1 MNSATPMSTQPLS
14 SPLSSNKMSSSEI
27 RAGASLASIF
37 ALRMFGLFLILPIFA
52 IHAKTLPDGDNAA
65 LVGMAMGIY
74 GLTQACLQILFG
86 IASDKYGRKPVIIV
100 GLILFAVGA
109 VIAAMSHTVM
119 GILIGRAVQGA
130 GAISA
135 AITALLADTTRE
147 EHRTKAMAMVGG
159 SIGISFALS
168 LVLAP
173 VLYQRIGMDGI
184 FILTAIMAIAAI
196 AVVTWITPDAPS
208 VPTVKVPLIEV
219 LKNPELMRLNLG
231 VFVLHLSQVAMFVVV
246 PSALV
251 QYAHLPLDQHWEV
264 YLPVVFGSFFLM
276 LLAIMRGERSGKM
289 KQIFV
294 WSIALLMLVQLG
306 FWGFL
311 ENATM
316 LIAMLFAFFLA
327 FNILEASQPSLV
339 SRLAPPSAKGAA
351 LGVYNTLQALGL
363 ACGGFVGGWMKQNV
377 SASSVFIFTAILSL
391 IWLIIASRMPELP
404 KRASKPDSAK
414 SGDIAST
421 V

>member
-1 MNSATPMSTQPLS
+1 
-14 SPLSSNKMSSSEI
+14 MSSSEI

-37 ALRMFGLFLILPIFA
+37 ALRMLGLFLILPIFT
-52 IHAKTLPDGDNAA
+52 IHAKTLPDGDNAT

-86 IASDKYGRKPVIIV
+86 IASDRFGRKPVIV
-100 GLILFAVGA
+100 AGLVLFAIGA
-109 VIAAMSHTVM
+109 VVAAMSHTVM
-119 GILIGRAVQGA
+119 GILIGRAIQGA

-184 FILTAIMAIAAI
+184 FIATAVMAIAAI
-196 AVVTWITPDAPS
+196 AVVTWVTPDAPLLP
-208 VPTVKVPLIEV
+208 VLKVPFIDILR
-219 LKNPELMRLNLG
+219 NPELMRLNLG

-246 PSALV
+246 PSALL

-276 LLAIMRGERSGKM
+276 LLAIMRGERAGKM
-289 KQIFV
+289 KQVFV

-316 LIAMLFAFFLA
+316 LVVLLFAFFLA

-363 ACGGFVGGWMKQNV
+363 ATGGFVGGWMKQHI

-391 IWLIIASRMPELP
+391 IWLIIASRMPVLP
-404 KRASKPDSAK
+404 KRASKTNSDKPSDVGSAL
-414 SGDIAST
+414 
-421 V
+421 

>member
-1 MNSATPMSTQPLS
+1 
-14 SPLSSNKMSSSEI
+14 MSSSEI

-37 ALRMFGLFLILPIFA
+37 ALRMFGLFLLLPIFA
-52 IHAKTLPDGDNAA
+52 IHAKTLPDGGNVA

-86 IASDKYGRKPVIIV
+86 MASDKYGRKPVIIV
-100 GLILFAVGA
+100 GLLLFALGA
-109 VIAAMSHTVM
+109 IIAAMSTTVM

-168 LVLAP
+168 LVFAP
-173 VLYQRIGMDGI
+173 ILYQRIGMDGI
-184 FILTAIMAIAAI
+184 FILIAILAVAGIG
-196 AVVTWITPDAPS
+196 VVTWITPSAPS
-208 VPTVKVPLIEV
+208 LPMVKVPLMEI

-231 VFVLHLSQVAMFVVV
+231 VFVLHLSQVAMFMVV

-251 QYAHLPLDQHWEV
+251 QYAHLPLDKHWDV
-264 YLPVVFGSFFLM
+264 YFPVVFGSFFVM
-276 LLAIMRGERSGKM
+276 LIAIMRGERSGKM
-289 KQIFV
+289 KQVFV
-294 WSIALLMLVQLG
+294 WSIALLMVVQLG
-306 FWGFL
+306 FWSFL
-311 ENATM
+311 DNAVV
-316 LIAMLFAFFLA
+316 LIALLFAFFLA

-363 ACGGFVGGWMKQNV
+363 ACGGFVGGWFAKNI
-377 SASSVFIFTAILSL
+377 SASSVFIFTAVLSL

-404 KRASKPDSAK
+404 KRASKPDSDNA
-414 SGDIAST
+414 SDIASA

>member
-1 MNSATPMSTQPLS
+1 
-14 SPLSSNKMSSSEI
+14 MSSSEI

-37 ALRMFGLFLILPIFA
+37 ALRMFGLFLLLPIFA
-52 IHAKTLPDGDNAA
+52 IHAKTLPDGGNVA

-86 IASDKYGRKPVIIV
+86 MASDKYGRKPVIIV
-100 GLILFAVGA
+100 GLLLFALGA
-109 VIAAMSHTVM
+109 IIAAMSTTVM

-168 LVLAP
+168 LVFAP
-173 VLYQRIGMDGI
+173 ILYQRIGMDGI
-184 FILTAIMAIAAI
+184 FILIAILAVAGIG
-196 AVVTWITPDAPS
+196 VVTWITPNAPS
-208 VPTVKVPLIEV
+208 LPMVKVPLMDI

-231 VFVLHLSQVAMFVVV
+231 VFVLHLSQVAMFMVV

-251 QYAHLPLDQHWEV
+251 QYAHLPLDKHWEV
-264 YLPVVFGSFFLM
+264 YLPVVFGSFFVM
-276 LLAIMRGERSGKM
+276 LIAIMRGERSGKM
-289 KQIFV
+289 KQVFV
-294 WSIALLMLVQLG
+294 WSIALLMVVQLG
-306 FWGFL
+306 FWSFL
-311 ENATM
+311 DNAVV
-316 LIAMLFAFFLA
+316 LIALLFAFFLA

-363 ACGGFVGGWMKQNV
+363 ACGGFVGGWFAKNM
-377 SASSVFIFTAILSL
+377 SASSVFIFTAVLSL

-404 KRASKPDSAK
+404 KRASKPDSDNA
-414 SGDIAST
+414 SDIASA

>member
-1 MNSATPMSTQPLS
+1 MSSQPLS
-14 SPLSSNKMSSSEI
+14 STLSSNKMSSSEI

-37 ALRMFGLFLILPIFA
+37 ALRMFGLFLLLPIFA
-52 IHAKTLPDGDNAA
+52 IHAKTLPDGGNVA

-86 IASDKYGRKPVIIV
+86 MASDKYGRKPVIIV
-100 GLILFAVGA
+100 GLLLFALGA
-109 VIAAMSHTVM
+109 IIAAMSTTVM

-168 LVLAP
+168 LVFAP
-173 VLYQRIGMDGI
+173 ILYQRIGMDGI
-184 FILTAIMAIAAI
+184 FILIAILAVAGIG
-196 AVVTWITPDAPS
+196 VVTWITPNAPS
-208 VPTVKVPLIEV
+208 LPMVKVPLMNI

-231 VFVLHLSQVAMFVVV
+231 VFVLHLSQVAMFMVV

-251 QYAHLPLDQHWEV
+251 QYAHLPLDKHWEV
-264 YLPVVFGSFFLM
+264 YLPVVFGSFFVM
-276 LLAIMRGERSGKM
+276 LIAIMRGERGGKM
-289 KQIFV
+289 KQVFV
-294 WSIALLMLVQLG
+294 WSIALLMVVQLG
-306 FWGFL
+306 FWSFL
-311 ENATM
+311 DNAVV
-316 LIAMLFAFFLA
+316 LIALLFAFFLA

-363 ACGGFVGGWMKQNV
+363 ACGGFVGGWFAKNI
-377 SASSVFIFTAILSL
+377 SASSVFIFTAVLSL

-404 KRASKPDSAK
+404 KRASKPDSDNA
-414 SGDIAST
+414 SDIASA

>member
-1 MNSATPMSTQPLS
+1 MSTQPLS

-86 IASDKYGRKPVIIV
+86 MASDKYGRKPVIIV
-100 GLILFAVGA
+100 GLILFAAGA
-109 VIAAMSHTVM
+109 VIAAMSHTVL

-377 SASSVFIFTAILSL
+377 SAGSVFIFTAILSL

>member
-1 MNSATPMSTQPLS
+1 MNSATHMSSQPLS
-14 SPLSSNKMSSSEI
+14 STSAPNKMSSSEI

-86 IASDKYGRKPVIIV
+86 MASDTYGRKPVIIV

-196 AVVTWITPDAPS
+196 GVVTWVTPDAPS
-208 VPTVKVPLIEV
+208 IPNVKVPLIEV

-251 QYAHLPLDQHWEV
+251 QYAQLPLDKHWQV
-264 YLPVVFGSFFLM
+264 YLPVVFGSFFVM

-289 KQIFV
+289 KQVFV

-363 ACGGFVGGWMKQNV
+363 ACGGFVGGWMKQHI
-377 SASSVFIFTAILSL
+377 SASSVFIFTAVLSL

-404 KRASKPDSAK
+404 KRASKPDSENT
-414 SGDIAST
+414 SDIANAA
-421 V
+421 

>member
-1 MNSATPMSTQPLS
+1 MNSATPMSSQPLS
-14 SPLSSNKMSSSEI
+14 STSVPNKMSSSEI

-86 IASDKYGRKPVIIV
+86 MASDKYGRKPVIIV
-100 GLILFAVGA
+100 GLILFALGA
-109 VIAAMSHTVM
+109 VIAAMSNTVM

-196 AVVTWITPDAPS
+196 GVVIWVTPDAPS
-208 VPTVKVPLIEV
+208 IPNAKVPLIAV

-251 QYAHLPLDQHWEV
+251 QYAHLPLDKHWQV
-264 YLPVVFGSFFLM
+264 YLPVVFGSFFVM

-289 KQIFV
+289 KQVFV

-363 ACGGFVGGWMKQNV
+363 ACGGFVGGWMNQNV

-404 KRASKPDSAK
+404 KRASKPDSENT
-414 SGDIAST
+414 SDIANA

>member
-1 MNSATPMSTQPLS
+1 
-14 SPLSSNKMSSSEI
+14 MSSSEI

-37 ALRMFGLFLILPIFA
+37 ALRMFGLFLLLPIFA
-52 IHAKTLPDGDNAA
+52 IHAKTLPDGDNTA

-86 IASDKYGRKPVIIV
+86 MASDKYGRKPVIIV

-196 AVVTWITPDAPS
+196 GVVTWITPDAPS
-208 VPTVKVPLIEV
+208 MPTVKVPFIQV

-251 QYAHLPLDQHWEV
+251 QYAHLPLDKHWEV
-264 YLPVVFGSFFLM
+264 YLPVVFGSFFVM

-289 KQIFV
+289 KQVFV

-363 ACGGFVGGWMKQNV
+363 ACGGFVGGWMKQNI
-377 SASSVFIFTAILSL
+377 SASSVFIFTAVLSL

-404 KRASKPDSAK
+404 KRASKPDSENT
-414 SGDIAST
+414 SDIANA

>member
-1 MNSATPMSTQPLS
+1 MSSQPLS
-14 SPLSSNKMSSSEI
+14 STLSSNKMSSSEI

-37 ALRMFGLFLILPIFA
+37 ALRMFGLFLLLPIFA
-52 IHAKTLPDGDNAA
+52 IHAKTLPDGGNVA

-86 IASDKYGRKPVIIV
+86 MASDKYGRKPVIIV
-100 GLILFAVGA
+100 GLLLFALGA
-109 VIAAMSHTVM
+109 IIAAMSTTVM

-168 LVLAP
+168 LVFAP
-173 VLYQRIGMDGI
+173 ILYQRIGMDGI
-184 FILTAIMAIAAI
+184 FILIAILAMAGIG
-196 AVVTWITPDAPS
+196 VVTWITPNAPS
-208 VPTVKVPLIEV
+208 LPMVKVPLMNI

-231 VFVLHLSQVAMFVVV
+231 VFVLHLSQVAMFMVV

-251 QYAHLPLDQHWEV
+251 QYAHLPLDKHWEV
-264 YLPVVFGSFFLM
+264 YLPVVFGSFFVM
-276 LLAIMRGERSGKM
+276 LIAIMRGERSGKM
-289 KQIFV
+289 KQVFV
-294 WSIALLMLVQLG
+294 WSIALLMVVQLG
-306 FWGFL
+306 FWSFL
-311 ENATM
+311 ENAVA
-316 LIAMLFAFFLA
+316 LIALLFAFFLA

-363 ACGGFVGGWMKQNV
+363 ACGGFVGGWFAKNI
-377 SASSVFIFTAILSL
+377 SASTVFIFTAVLSL

-404 KRASKPDSAK
+404 KRASKPDSDNA
-414 SGDIAST
+414 SDIASA